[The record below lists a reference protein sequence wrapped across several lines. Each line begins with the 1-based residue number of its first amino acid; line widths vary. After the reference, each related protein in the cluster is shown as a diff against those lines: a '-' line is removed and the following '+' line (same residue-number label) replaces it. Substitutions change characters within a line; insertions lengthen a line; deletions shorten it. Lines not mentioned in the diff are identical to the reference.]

1 MRPCTRTWAA
11 STTDL
16 HTLHAATWEPALDDA
31 AAKAAGA
38 TTMEAAIADAIA
50 ASEPRAAEGERAE

>member
-1 MRPCTRTWAA
+1 MALLRPEKAFTEVDSR
-11 STTDL
+11 
-16 HTLHAATWEPALDDA
+16 EPALDDA

-50 ASEPRAAEGERAE
+50 ASEPRAAE